1 MVGMEAAA
9 GVATQRSRKE
19 VLLVVVVLQT
29 SEVTFVVVVF
39 SGRIS
44 TLTVDGSTTQL
55 LVGL

>member
-1 MVGMEAAA
+1 MEAAA

-29 SEVTFVVVVF
+29 SEVTFVVVV
-39 SGRIS
+39 GLLRIS
-44 TLTVDGSTTQL
+44 ALTIDGSTTQL